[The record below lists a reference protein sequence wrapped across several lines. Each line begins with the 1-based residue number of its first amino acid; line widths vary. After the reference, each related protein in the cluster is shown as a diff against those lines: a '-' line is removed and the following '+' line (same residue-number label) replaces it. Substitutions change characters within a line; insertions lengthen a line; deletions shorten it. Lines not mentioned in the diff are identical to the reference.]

1 MPLKLW
7 IPGPTEVRPEIL
19 AEMARPM
26 IGHRSAEMTAL
37 VASLDPGLRRAFGL
51 WDDTT
56 ARVGVANHS
65 ATGMMEAALHGAGG
79 RVLAIVGGAFAQ
91 RWAEIARLLGKD
103 VRVFDVPAGRL
114 PDDVALADVLDKEGP
129 FDAVTL
135 VVNETS
141 TGTCTPI
148 QHVSN
153 VLQAFPDTLLLC
165 DVVSYLA
172 GAPVEFD
179 EHCLGFAFAG
189 VQKALALPPGITVFC
204 ASADYVER
212 AEGQP
217 RPSWTLDPLRTLRG
231 HESRR
236 IPATPSIP
244 HYRALARQLADIEA
258 DHADGRGGW
267 DARFARH
274 ARMAERTRAWA
285 AGHGLA
291 PFPEDAALSPTVSCL
306 RAGGVDAAALVAGL
320 AERGF
325 AISNGYGDLKGA
337 TFRIGHLGD
346 HTEAGLA
353 ELLAAADA
361 VLAD

>member
-1 MPLKLW
+1 MNPKLW

-26 IGHRSAEMTAL
+26 IGHRSKAMSEL
-37 VASLDPGLRRAFGL
+37 VARLDPGLRRAFGL

-56 ARVGVANHS
+56 AHVGVANHS

-79 RVLAIVGGAFAQ
+79 RVLCIVGGAFAE
-91 RWAEIARLLGKD
+91 RWADIAELLGKD
-103 VRVFDVPAGRL
+103 VRRFEVAAGKL
-114 PDDVALADVLDKEGP
+114 LDDVQLADVLDKEGP

-165 DVVSYLA
+165 DVVSYIA
-172 GAPVEFD
+172 GAPVDFD
-179 EHCLGFAFAG
+179 DNCLGFAFAG
-189 VQKALALPPGITVFC
+189 VQKAFALPPGITVFC
-204 ASADYVER
+204 ASDDYVER
-212 AEGQP
+212 AESEK
-217 RPSWTLDPLRTLRG
+217 RPSWTLDPLRTLKG
-231 HESRR
+231 HEARKT
-236 IPATPSIP
+236 PATPSIP
-244 HYRALARQLADIEA
+244 HYYALARQLADIEA
-258 DHADGRGGW
+258 SGPEGW
-267 DARFARH
+267 QERFARH

-285 AGHGLA
+285 AGRGLA
-291 PFPEDAALSPTVSCL
+291 PFPDEPVWSPTVSCIA
-306 RAGGVDAAALVAGL
+306 AGSIDVAALVAGL

-325 AISNGYGDLKGA
+325 AISNGYGDLKGK
-337 TFRIGHLGD
+337 TFRIGHMGD
-346 HTEAGLA
+346 HDEAGLE

-361 VLAD
+361 VLG